1 MNRDGAPDKPDG
13 GGRRCGGD
21 RWCLCALRSRLLTHV
36 VPQIPALPP
45 SAGTRCKRTPGDCVF
60 RPNGVQRRQ
69 STPTRRSPDAS
80 VDFNQTKSK
89 INECP
94 QTKSARGL
102 SGRRCSGDL
111 WCLLVFRSRLL
122 THVVPQI
129 PALPPSAGTHCKRT
143 PGDCVFRP
151 NGVQTRQSTS
161 TRRSPDASV
170 DFNQT
175 ESKGNECPQT
185 KSAERVASGV
195 HLRADRSTP
204 DARGSADSGVASI
217 CGNSLHADS
226 GRGHADEFRSSDH
239 HGSAS
244 PARTARKRAAT
255 ASSGST
261 PLEAIDSAVAERSS
275 ARGRAFG
282 FREPSSMARR

>member
-1 MNRDGAPDKPDG
+1 VFDRSPL
-13 GGRRCGGD
+13 RRLPLD
-21 RWCLCALRSRLLTHV
+21 ERRASESRRRSRQTGRGRSPLRRRPLV
-36 VPQIPALPP
+36 LVRP
-45 SAGTRCKRTPGDCVF
+45 SE
-60 RPNGVQRRQ
+60 
-69 STPTRRSPDAS
+69 STPDARGSADSGVASICGHSWQADSGRLCVPTKRSP
-80 VDFNQTKSK
+80 
-89 INECP
+89 
-94 QTKSARGL
+94 
-102 SGRRCSGDL
+102 RRR
-111 WCLLVFRSRLL
+111 W
-122 THVVPQI
+122 
-129 PALPPSAGTHCKRT
+129 T
-143 PGDCVFRP
+143 P
-151 NGVQTRQSTS
+151 

-282 FREPSSMARR
+282 FREPSSIARR